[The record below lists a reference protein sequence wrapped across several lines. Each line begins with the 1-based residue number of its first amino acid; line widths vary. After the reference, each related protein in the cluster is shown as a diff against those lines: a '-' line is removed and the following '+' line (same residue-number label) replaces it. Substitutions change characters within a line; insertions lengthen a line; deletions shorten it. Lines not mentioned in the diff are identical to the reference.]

1 MIKCYLQH
9 LTESESNIMNTE
21 VAITIPEHVYR
32 QAERLAQL
40 THRPVDEL
48 LAEAITLSLA
58 PLDVSSES
66 SLPVEGLSDQ
76 EVLDLT
82 NLELPAAQDRRLS
95 RLLDRQQ
102 AGKLTDKQRAE
113 LISLMQVYQEGLLRK
128 AQALGEAVQRGLIE
142 PLTP

>member
-1 MIKCYLQH
+1 M
-9 LTESESNIMNTE
+9 
-21 VAITIPEHVYR
+21 AITIPEHVYR